1 MTTAPVTTTAPS
13 KTAKDLTDLVLPA
26 DIRRDYEIV
35 QKPAMGSEVEY
46 VVTTAQS
53 NLIDVPAHDRL
64 KDALA
69 VAGVSVSDEPLASI
83 FEVKTGAHQQAEAM
97 IGEMRQLHETFAAC
111 VRDEGYQPAQTGYLG
126 HVSLQDA
133 MDHRIPSERADGLL
147 EHFIQNGQD
156 ICARQPLMTT
166 SVHLSVSYADMD
178 HLYEMGKILMVL
190 TPSLTALCEN
200 TGGVSDGQAVA
211 FNPTAKIR
219 LSQKDGRGGL
229 SPVIT
234 AATSPED
241 LMQRQADHIFTTPMM
256 MHLDESGA
264 MQITDPEGR
273 HPTMRDLQHRG
284 LNTQSNALLS
294 ESMQYHMLKITS
306 LRDSFGRMNGKRLEI
321 RMADNGP
328 FQHDFMAL
336 VGEAIG
342 LNPAFRTGLTQKL
355 QQSGL
360 DPYAAETGQAANDA
374 LAAVAGNRAGAMD
387 MKIGNTTVGAVTTML
402 LDSLEDHYAS
412 TAPRA
417 MESVA
422 AARRVLN
429 GTQPA
434 TPVIRALKL

>member
-1 MTTAPVTTTAPS
+1 MTTTASPATAS
-13 KTAKDLTDLVLPA
+13 KIAKDLNDLVLPA
-26 DIRRDYEIV
+26 DIRRDYQIM
-35 QKPAMGSEVEY
+35 QNPAMGSEVEN
-46 VVTTAQS
+46 VVTTPQS
-53 NLIDVPAHDRL
+53 NLIDVATHDRL

-69 VAGVSVSDEPLASI
+69 SAGVPVSDEPLASI
-83 FEVKTGAHQQAEAM
+83 FEVKTGAHRNAEAM
-97 IGEMRQLHETFAAC
+97 IGEMRKLNETFAAC
-111 VRDEGYQPAQTGYLG
+111 VRDEGYQPAKTGYLG
-126 HVSLQDA
+126 HISLKDA

-200 TGGVSDGQAVA
+200 TGGVSDGQPVT

-219 LSQKDGRGGL
+219 LSQQDGRGGL

-234 AATSPED
+234 AATSADD

-256 MHLDESGA
+256 MHLDEKGT
-264 MQITDPEGR
+264 MQITDPDGK
-273 HPTMRDLQHRG
+273 HPTMRDLQSRG

-336 VGEAIG
+336 IGEAVG
-342 LNPAFRTGLTQKL
+342 LNPAFRADLTRKL

-360 DPYAAETGQAANDA
+360 DPYDPQTGQAANHA
-374 LAAVAGNRAGAMD
+374 LAAVAGNRAGAMEE
-387 MKIGNTTVGAVTTML
+387 KFGSTSVGAVAALL
-402 LDSLEDHYAS
+402 LDTLTEHYGS
-412 TAPRA
+412 SAPRA
-417 MESVA
+417 MDSVT
-422 AARRVLN
+422 AARKVLQ
-429 GTQPA
+429 GSQPA

>member
-1 MTTAPVTTTAPS
+1 MTTTASPAS
-13 KTAKDLTDLVLPA
+13 KTAKDLNDLVLPA
-26 DIRRDYEIV
+26 DIRRDYQIS
-35 QKPAMGSEVEY
+35 QNPAMGSEVEH
-46 VVTTAQS
+46 VVTTPQS
-53 NLIDVPAHDRL
+53 NLIDVAAHDRL

-69 VAGVSVSDEPLASI
+69 AAGVSVTDEPLASI
-83 FEVKTGAHQQAEAM
+83 FEVKTGAHRGAETM
-97 IGEMRQLHETFAAC
+97 IAEMRKLHETFAAC

-126 HVSLQDA
+126 HMTLKDA

-147 EHFIQNGQD
+147 EHFIQNGRD

-178 HLYEMGKILMVL
+178 HLYDMSKILMVL

-200 TGGVSDGQAVA
+200 TGGVFDGQPVA

-219 LSQKDGRGGL
+219 LSQEDGRGGL

-234 AATSPED
+234 AATSPDD

-256 MHLDESGA
+256 MHLDEHGA
-264 MQITDPEGR
+264 MRITDQDGK
-273 HPTMRDLQHRG
+273 HPTMRDLQDRG

-336 VGEAIG
+336 VGEAVG
-342 LNPAFRTGLTQKL
+342 LNPAFRADLTQKL

-360 DPYAAETGQAANDA
+360 DPYAPQTGLAANDA
-374 LAAVAGNRAGAMD
+374 LAAVAANRAGAMD
-387 MKIGNTTVGAVTTML
+387 TKIGSSSVGAVAALL
-402 LDSLEDHYAS
+402 LDTLTEHYAS
-412 TAPRA
+412 SAPRA
-417 MESVA
+417 MDSVA
-422 AARRVLN
+422 AARKVLQ
-429 GTQPA
+429 GAQTP